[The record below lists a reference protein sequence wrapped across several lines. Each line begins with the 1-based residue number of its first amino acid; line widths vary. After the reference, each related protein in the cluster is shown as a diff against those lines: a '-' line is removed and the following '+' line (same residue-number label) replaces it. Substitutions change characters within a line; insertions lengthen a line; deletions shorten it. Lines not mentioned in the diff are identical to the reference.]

1 MNEEKNYEEE
11 KINVLEA
18 GTVVRRP
25 VPVVRNALDSEFY
38 HHFIYSISFSVKYHH
53 QCYFLCV
60 IFVQSEII
68 YIQMHRDV
76 VDVFDFFLFCFSLRW
91 SEVFWT
97 AEKNAH
103 TKFIFYKF
111 LVEQTNKYQWK
122 FGSDRTL
129 TIETKC
135 IRWCSI
141 RSAQTKNVLLI
152 FYQRSII

>member
-76 VDVFDFFLFCFSLRW
+76 VDVFDFFSSVFRCAGQKYSERQKKTHTQNLFSTNFWSNRQININGNSDPIVRW
-91 SEVFWT
+91 PLKQNVFVDVR
-97 AEKNAH
+97 
-103 TKFIFYKF
+103 F
-111 LVEQTNKYQWK
+111 
-122 FGSDRTL
+122 
-129 TIETKC
+129 
-135 IRWCSI
+135 
-141 RSAQTKNVLLI
+141 VLLKRKM
-152 FYQRSII
+152 FF